1 MWDQTGK
8 HRLLQGAAT
17 QTYPVVDFVDVKDLT
32 HYFVMTA
39 KKDSLVRRGVLRKD
53 TGEYLRNEKIMF
65 MVSR

>member
-17 QTYPVVDFVDVKDLT
+17 QSRPVIDLFDVQDLT

-53 TGEYLRNEKIMF
+53 TGEYLTNEKIMF

>member
-1 MWDQTGK
+1 MWDQIGK
-8 HRLLQGAAT
+8 HCILQGAAT
-17 QTYPVVDFVDVKDLT
+17 QSPPVIDFFDMKDLT

-53 TGEYLRNEKIMF
+53 TGEYLTNEKIMF